1 MDLGPR
7 AFNVTTS
14 GKGMVQEPNEFEQ
27 LDPNWIPAEHFSAA
41 IFFSILSCASFVGWI
56 LFAFFVWGFSDARTW
71 LILLATVAVL
81 AVLIWWSRKYTY
93 LQWQTTR
100 LRKSELGL
108 ELHRGVYW
116 QHKIFIPR
124 ERIQHTDITQG
135 PVSRKFHVA
144 ELVIN
149 TAGNHN
155 YVIKIEGL
163 NFERAKE
170 LRLELLPRVRS
181 KEIEQSQTIV
191 APDFVTHDATAKVE
205 SSRSPIHASN
215 ESTPESAP
223 ANTAAMVPQN
233 GLTESPEP
241 SNPSIQA
248 DNQSQA
254 DNQEDNIERVS

>member
-1 MDLGPR
+1 
-7 AFNVTTS
+7 
-14 GKGMVQEPNEFEQ
+14 MVQEPNEFEQ
-27 LDPNWIPAEHFSAA
+27 LDPNWIPAEHFSSL

-56 LFAFFVWGFSDARTW
+56 LFAFFVWGFGDARTW

-81 AVLIWWSRKYTY
+81 TVLIWWSRKYTY
-93 LQWQTTR
+93 LQWKTTQ
-100 LRKSELGL
+100 LRKTELGL

-135 PVSRKFHVA
+135 PVSRKFHIA

-170 LRLELLPRVRS
+170 LRLELLPRVRL
-181 KEIEQSQTIV
+181 KETEQAQSIIASDLITR
-191 APDFVTHDATAKVE
+191 DATANAE
-205 SSRSPIHASN
+205 SLSSPTPTSN
-215 ESTPESAP
+215 ESSPESAP
-223 ANTAAMVPQN
+223 ANTAAIVTQN
-233 GLTESPEP
+233 GLAESPEP
-241 SNPSIQA
+241 TNPS
-248 DNQSQA
+248 SQVN
-254 DNQEDNIERVS
+254 NQEDNIERVS

>member
-1 MDLGPR
+1 
-7 AFNVTTS
+7 
-14 GKGMVQEPNEFEQ
+14 MVQEPNEFEQ

-233 GLTESPEP
+233 GLTESPDP